1 MTTAKKVLNNIMGD
15 IDGDKVIN
23 GLDCQPKNKR
33 KQGVSDIARSGLDR
47 MQDTLGGKSD
57 RGLAGLERRFGGD
70 E

>member
-15 IDGDKVIN
+15 WDKDKVIN
-23 GLDCQPKNKR
+23 ALDCQPKNKR
-33 KQGVSDIARSGLDR
+33 KQGVADIARSGLDR
-47 MQDTLGGKSD
+47 MQDTLSGKSD